1 MKKRLLAV
9 AAFML
14 SLNGYAANDAA
25 WMRYC
30 AISPNGQQIA
40 FSYKGDIYTV
50 GVNGGRA
57 NQITT
62 NPAHD
67 TRPIWSPNGQQI
79 AFASDRL
86 GGMDI
91 YIVDKEGG
99 VPTRITTHS
108 GNETPLA
115 FKDNEHILFQ
125 ANILPAADDM
135 QFASAQFPQVYEVS
149 TSGGRP
155 IMFSSMPMEDI
166 SISADGKTLL
176 YHDKKGYEDNWRK
189 HHTSSITRDVW
200 MCNLDGERS
209 YKKLSTFNG
218 EDRTPV
224 WANADTYYYL
234 SEQNGS
240 FNVFK
245 ANING
250 GNPIQVTKH
259 DKHPVRFLTRANNGT
274 LCYGYD
280 GGIYTLKEGEQ
291 PQKVNINVVTD
302 KIDRD
307 IIRQIKNSGATQ
319 IALSAEGKE
328 VAFILRGDVYVT
340 STEYKTT
347 KQITNTPQQERNV
360 DFAPDGRSLV
370 YASERDGLW
379 QLYQAKIANKEEKLF
394 TYATNILEEKLTNS
408 HVTSFQPQYSP
419 DGKEVAFLEDRST
432 IRVIN
437 LATKQVRTVMDG
449 KYEYSYSDGDQWY
462 QWSPDS
468 RWILTNYIGTGGWNN
483 KDVALVN
490 ASGNGEIHNLTN
502 TGYFDESPQW
512 VMGGNAIVFST
523 DRFGMRSH
531 ASWGSQNDIMIV
543 YLNRKSYELARMS
556 KEDYELYKEAE
567 KKAKEEKEKAEKEKA
582 EKEKGKN
589 KDKKADES
597 KKADEKKTEDIVV
610 ELDNI
615 EERIVRL
622 TSRSGSLSGFSM
634 NKEGDKLFYMM
645 SYDGSYDMWQLDL
658 RDRSN
663 KIIFNDVSGSLQW
676 DKKMENMFIFGS
688 KTGKY
693 KGGNGAYTG
702 ISIRGEMNM
711 DLAAERE
718 YMFDRIYRQEKERFY
733 HVDMHGVDWN
743 AMRDNYARFLPHI
756 NNNFDFAEM
765 ASEWLGELN
774 VSHTGCSFSPSY
786 DGNSDI
792 TADLGLF
799 YDFTHKGNGLKV
811 SEIIVGGPFDKATS
825 QLKKGDIIEKINGTE
840 ISEGMDYYPLLNR
853 LSGKRTLISIYRP
866 ADKKRWEEVVKP
878 VSRGSLSD
886 QLYKR
891 WVKQRAG
898 DVERLS
904 GGRLG
909 YVHIESMGDAS
920 FRTIYADI
928 LGKYN
933 HCDGI
938 VIDTRFNGGGRLH
951 EDIEILFSGEKYLT
965 QVVRGKEAC
974 DMPSRRYNKPSIMI
988 TCEANY
994 SNAHGTPWVYQH
1006 RGIGKVVGMPVPG
1019 TMTSVTWERL
1029 QDASLVFGIPVIG
1042 YRTADGSYLE
1052 NKQLEPDIKVANSP
1066 ELIVTGRDE
1075 QLETAVKALLEQID
1089 AEKKQKK

>member
-30 AISPNGQQIA
+30 AISPDGQQIA

-99 VPTRITTHS
+99 IPTRITTHS

-115 FKDNEHILFQ
+115 FKDNGHILFQ

-274 LCYGYD
+274 LCYGYN

-449 KYEYSYSDGDQWY
+449 KYEY
-462 QWSPDS
+462 
-468 RWILTNYIGTGGWNN
+468 
-483 KDVALVN
+483 
-490 ASGNGEIHNLTN
+490 
-502 TGYFDESPQW
+502 F
-512 VMGGNAIVFST
+512 
-523 DRFGMRSH
+523 
-531 ASWGSQNDIMIV
+531 
-543 YLNRKSYELARMS
+543 
-556 KEDYELYKEAE
+556 
-567 KKAKEEKEKAEKEKA
+567 
-582 EKEKGKN
+582 
-589 KDKKADES
+589 
-597 KKADEKKTEDIVV
+597 
-610 ELDNI
+610 
-615 EERIVRL
+615 
-622 TSRSGSLSGFSM
+622 
-634 NKEGDKLFYMM
+634 
-645 SYDGSYDMWQLDL
+645 
-658 RDRSN
+658 
-663 KIIFNDVSGSLQW
+663 
-676 DKKMENMFIFGS
+676 
-688 KTGKY
+688 
-693 KGGNGAYTG
+693 
-702 ISIRGEMNM
+702 
-711 DLAAERE
+711 
-718 YMFDRIYRQEKERFY
+718 
-733 HVDMHGVDWN
+733 
-743 AMRDNYARFLPHI
+743 
-756 NNNFDFAEM
+756 
-765 ASEWLGELN
+765 
-774 VSHTGCSFSPSY
+774 
-786 DGNSDI
+786 
-792 TADLGLF
+792 
-799 YDFTHKGNGLKV
+799 
-811 SEIIVGGPFDKATS
+811 
-825 QLKKGDIIEKINGTE
+825 
-840 ISEGMDYYPLLNR
+840 
-853 LSGKRTLISIYRP
+853 
-866 ADKKRWEEVVKP
+866 
-878 VSRGSLSD
+878 
-886 QLYKR
+886 
-891 WVKQRAG
+891 
-898 DVERLS
+898 
-904 GGRLG
+904 
-909 YVHIESMGDAS
+909 
-920 FRTIYADI
+920 
-928 LGKYN
+928 
-933 HCDGI
+933 
-938 VIDTRFNGGGRLH
+938 
-951 EDIEILFSGEKYLT
+951 
-965 QVVRGKEAC
+965 
-974 DMPSRRYNKPSIMI
+974 
-988 TCEANY
+988 
-994 SNAHGTPWVYQH
+994 
-1006 RGIGKVVGMPVPG
+1006 
-1019 TMTSVTWERL
+1019 
-1029 QDASLVFGIPVIG
+1029 
-1042 YRTADGSYLE
+1042 
-1052 NKQLEPDIKVANSP
+1052 
-1066 ELIVTGRDE
+1066 
-1075 QLETAVKALLEQID
+1075 
-1089 AEKKQKK
+1089 

>member
-1 MKKRLLAV
+1 MKKRLLSL
-9 AAFML
+9 AAFVL
-14 SLNGYAANDAA
+14 SLNGYAANDTA

-30 AISPNGQQIA
+30 AISPDGQQIA

-99 VPTRITTHS
+99 IPTRITTHS

-115 FKDNEHILFQ
+115 FKDNGHILFQ

-234 SEQNGS
+234 SEQNSS

-245 ANING
+245 ANLNE
-250 GNPIQVTKH
+250 GNPIQITKH

-319 IALSAEGKE
+319 IALSTEGKE

-490 ASGNGEIHNLTN
+490 ASGNGEIHNLTQS
-502 TGYFDESPQW
+502 GYNDSGAKWVLDGKAMIWESNRA
-512 VMGGNAIVFST
+512 GY
-523 DRFGMRSH
+523 RSH
-531 ASWGSQNDIMIV
+531 GSWGAHGDIYIMFF
-543 YLNRKSYELARMS
+543 EL
-556 KEDYELYKEAE
+556 EDY
-567 KKAKEEKEKAEKEKA
+567 
-582 EKEKGKN
+582 
-589 KDKKADES
+589 
-597 KKADEKKTEDIVV
+597 
-610 ELDNI
+610 
-615 EERIVRL
+615 
-622 TSRSGSLSGFSM
+622 
-634 NKEGDKLFYMM
+634 
-645 SYDGSYDMWQLDL
+645 
-658 RDRSN
+658 
-663 KIIFNDVSGSLQW
+663 
-676 DKKMENMFIFGS
+676 
-688 KTGKY
+688 
-693 KGGNGAYTG
+693 
-702 ISIRGEMNM
+702 
-711 DLAAERE
+711 
-718 YMFDRIYRQEKERFY
+718 
-733 HVDMHGVDWN
+733 
-743 AMRDNYARFLPHI
+743 
-756 NNNFDFAEM
+756 
-765 ASEWLGELN
+765 
-774 VSHTGCSFSPSY
+774 
-786 DGNSDI
+786 
-792 TADLGLF
+792 
-799 YDFTHKGNGLKV
+799 
-811 SEIIVGGPFDKATS
+811 
-825 QLKKGDIIEKINGTE
+825 
-840 ISEGMDYYPLLNR
+840 
-853 LSGKRTLISIYRP
+853 
-866 ADKKRWEEVVKP
+866 
-878 VSRGSLSD
+878 
-886 QLYKR
+886 
-891 WVKQRAG
+891 
-898 DVERLS
+898 
-904 GGRLG
+904 
-909 YVHIESMGDAS
+909 
-920 FRTIYADI
+920 
-928 LGKYN
+928 
-933 HCDGI
+933 
-938 VIDTRFNGGGRLH
+938 
-951 EDIEILFSGEKYLT
+951 
-965 QVVRGKEAC
+965 
-974 DMPSRRYNKPSIMI
+974 
-988 TCEANY
+988 
-994 SNAHGTPWVYQH
+994 
-1006 RGIGKVVGMPVPG
+1006 
-1019 TMTSVTWERL
+1019 
-1029 QDASLVFGIPVIG
+1029 
-1042 YRTADGSYLE
+1042 
-1052 NKQLEPDIKVANSP
+1052 
-1066 ELIVTGRDE
+1066 
-1075 QLETAVKALLEQID
+1075 
-1089 AEKKQKK
+1089 